1 VLSIGDT
8 DDAYFCKYRMA
19 LQKQNQFILV
29 VSLASL
35 DVIIILSVQSVLV
48 EDHDYVVWFCL
59 VGPIFG
65 FQFRCLESC
74 ILWL

>member
-35 DVIIILSVQSVLV
+35 DVIIILSIQSVLV

-59 VGPIFG
+59 VVLFLD
-65 FQFRCLESC
+65 FNFVV
-74 ILWL
+74 